1 MTKKM
6 HIFEVIFKPCGMVEM
21 SPISIFEAFL
31 IAKICVLLRDFNGRP
46 ISFQARFGFVLKSDN
61 VNSRNRPS
69 KPAAT
74 IVDEPASG
82 RRRTLIF
89 CFSFDLVLEIRIETV
104 AFVLDGI
111 IVNP

>member
-1 MTKKM
+1 MRFFK
-6 HIFEVIFKPCGMVEM
+6 VIFKQCGMVEM
-21 SPISIFEAFL
+21 SPISILEAFL
-31 IAKICVLLRDFNGRP
+31 MAKICVLLRDFNGRP

-69 KPAAT
+69 KPAAAA
-74 IVDEPASG
+74 DELASG

-89 CFSFDLVLEIRIETV
+89 CFSDLVLEIRIETV

>member
-1 MTKKM
+1 MY
-6 HIFEVIFKPCGMVEM
+6 IFEVIFKPCGMVEM
-21 SPISIFEAFL
+21 SPISILEAFL
-31 IAKICVLLRDFNGRP
+31 MAKICVLLRDFNGRP

-69 KPAAT
+69 KPATA

-89 CFSFDLVLEIRIETV
+89 CFSVDLVLEIRIETV

>member
-1 MTKKM
+1 MRLFK
-6 HIFEVIFKPCGMVEM
+6 VIFKQCGMVEM
-21 SPISIFEAFL
+21 SPISILEAFL
-31 IAKICVLLRDFNGRP
+31 MAKICVLLRDFNGRP

-69 KPAAT
+69 KPAAAA
-74 IVDEPASG
+74 DEPASG

-89 CFSFDLVLEIRIETV
+89 CFSDLVLEIRIETV

>member
-1 MTKKM
+1 MRLF
-6 HIFEVIFKPCGMVEM
+6 IVVFKQRGMVEM
-21 SPISIFEAFL
+21 SPISILEAFL
-31 IAKICVLLRDFNGRP
+31 MAKICVLLRDFNGRP

-69 KPAAT
+69 KPATA

-89 CFSFDLVLEIRIETV
+89 CFSDLVLEIRIETV

>member
-1 MTKKM
+1 M
-6 HIFEVIFKPCGMVEM
+6 HIFGVIFKPCGMVEM
-21 SPISIFEAFL
+21 SLISILEAFL
-31 IAKICVLLRDFNGRP
+31 MAKICVLLRDFNGRP

-69 KPAAT
+69 KPAAAA

-89 CFSFDLVLEIRIETV
+89 CFSVDLVLEIRIETV